1 MPSDVNAACSEENNQ
16 STSSLSPNQDS
27 SSNESLLSLNAN
39 CEKHV
44 SCDVCGKDGK
54 CLLLCRKCR
63 ELRFIVH
70 GNYQSTEIR
79 GITFQSVNVI
89 KPS

>member
-27 SSNESLLSLNAN
+27 NSNESLNAN

-79 GITFQSVNVI
+79 GITFESVNVI